1 MNGYLLPF
9 VLFVA
14 ITLESFGWLP
24 SFMDSQKV
32 EGYADRV
39 VVDKSDRKLYLMRNG
54 RVLAEYH
61 IALGR
66 NPDGAKV
73 RQGDRKTPEGEYILD
88 FKKVNSDFYRAIH
101 VSYPSKKD
109 IERARRLGVKPGG
122 AIMIH
127 GQPNG
132 WGWLS
137 FIRQRFNW
145 TSGCIAVSNDDM
157 DEIWKTVR
165 PGTPITIRR

>member
-32 EGYADRV
+32 EGYADKV
-39 VVDKSDRKLYLMRNG
+39 VVDKSERKLYLMRNG
-54 RVLAEYH
+54 

-73 RQGDRKTPEGEYILD
+73 RQGDKKTPEDEYILN
-88 FKKVNSDFYRAIH
+88 FKYGLR
-101 VSYPSKKD
+101 
-109 IERARRLGVKPGG
+109 
-122 AIMIH
+122 
-127 GQPNG
+127 
-132 WGWLS
+132 
-137 FIRQRFNW
+137 
-145 TSGCIAVSNDDM
+145 C
-157 DEIWKTVR
+157 
-165 PGTPITIRR
+165 